1 MAVQAECAAFLRGVA
16 AGFAS
21 AVAVPHHRVVVTVIA
36 SPPESTMPCPATGRY
51 NHVVEAETVTRRVIM
66 GDAAAVFFALAL
78 EIVSAQGALA
88 VRTAAR
94 GRAEVRF
101 FDGEPAARRELADAE
116 RFIMGNAHC
125 ALDMVS
131 ALGGITDRTEFF
143 DCEAA
148 SRRDIEDAAFAP
160 FPHVPAAAGE
170 SSPVITVDP
179 RGRVE
184 RSSRGG

>member
-21 AVAVPHHRVVVTVIA
+21 AVAVPHR
-36 SPPESTMPCPATGRY
+36 G
-51 NHVVEAETVTRRVIM
+51 
-66 GDAAAVFFALAL
+66 
-78 EIVSAQGALA
+78 

-101 FDGEPAARRELADAE
+101 FDGETAARRELADAE
-116 RFIMGNAHC
+116 RFIMGDAVC

-160 FPHVPAAAGE
+160 SPHVPAAAEE
-170 SSPVITVDP
+170 SSPLITVDP
-179 RGRVE
+179 VMLPAGGWNDLPEGEGATLCCRATLLSATPRTQCRPLLSRRVLAL
-184 RSSRGG
+184 